1 VPPGLRRMVLS
12 AEKRK
17 ALATKLN
24 GMIKLPL
31 LNEAQEQ
38 KIAESVINAVI
49 APLESAMPTDSEMM
63 SMARSSGEETMQ
75 KSVKQQVVEK
85 INKKIDIPGL
95 SEAHEAVLFGM
106 VVDFVLKDKFAEI
119 HRSLTAA
126 PAPAPVT
133 ADATVPAA
141 ADNRAIPSSTATNHD
156 GCFAECS
163 LQ

>member
-1 VPPGLRRMVLS
+1 MVLS

-24 GMIKLPL
+24 GMINLPFV
-31 LNEAQEQ
+31 NEAQEQ
-38 KIAESVINAVI
+38 KIAESVINTII
-49 APLESAMPTDSEMM
+49 APLESAMPTDSDMM
-63 SMARSSGEETMQ
+63 SLARSSGEETMQ

-85 INKKIDIPGL
+85 MNKKINVPL
-95 SEAHEAVLFGM
+95 LTEAHEAVLFG
-106 VVDFVLKDKFAEI
+106 VVADFVLKDKFAEI
-119 HRSLTAA
+119 HRSLAAA

-141 ADNRAIPSSTATNHD
+141 ADKAVPASTATNCN

-163 LQ
+163 MQ